1 MFIWKTDSGDF
12 FRLNLFNKYF
22 VLFLLFASLFCSCA
36 SNTSASLSSVNDSDE
51 NDSFPLVKSMISE
64 IEHTCKNEQV
74 KQFYRSYI
82 LLSEYPDNEDVK
94 DLFVRSFERAKDS
107 LKNLV
112 ENEDYIELYTQYNAI
127 NKICSLAT
135 SCYGQV
141 SSLSIS
147 EYNEDFLKAKNL
159 IFSNEQRKLIP
170 SSSRPLEKFSSVI
183 DGTVTI
189 WMDLGVK
196 MMQGRAYANRAIGS
210 GFFID
215 QRGYIITNYHV
226 ISSEVDPKYEGI
238 SKLYIK
244 LNEDSETRI
253 SAKVV
258 GFDKGLDIALLKT
271 EASPLYTFSLGSSS
285 ALDVGDEI
293 FAIGSPIGL
302 ERTLTRGI
310 VSAEGRQLF
319 SIGKVMQIDAALN
332 QGNSGGPII
341 DRAGNV
347 QGIAF
352 AGMVDY
358 EGLNFAIPVEYLTA
372 NLPYLY
378 LGEVKHSY
386 IGAFGRT
393 NKSEDGKNDGV
404 EVLWLE
410 SNSNAKIAG
419 LEEGD
424 VIQKVNSYPVA
435 NLDELHKRF
444 VEIRPHSIIE
454 LEVKKSDGNKKTL
467 YVYADVRRDDPML
480 QIFRNETVENAFYP
494 LFGLKLKRSSSVYK
508 SKFIVE
514 SVLKGSVADESGFSE
529 NDPIQIFKTFVQEDK
544 YILSEVYSKKKM
556 NGYLDAAMVLAT
568 LLDSEKLF

>member
-1 MFIWKTDSGDF
+1 MHF
-12 FRLNLFNKYF
+12 FNRHFALL
-22 VLFLLFASLFCSCA
+22 LLLFPLFFSCA
-36 SNTSASLSSVNDSDE
+36 TNSNSADSSVQNSDGT
-51 NDSFPLVKSMISE
+51 DDAQLVKSMISE
-64 IEHTCKNEQV
+64 IEHSCKNDGV

-82 LLSEYPDNEDVK
+82 LLSENPDNQDVR
-94 DLFVRSFERAKDS
+94 DLFNRSFESAKES
-107 LKNLV
+107 LKSLV
-112 ENEDYIELYTQYNAI
+112 ENEETIEFYTQFNTI
-127 NKICSLAT
+127 NKICDLSSAFYKEA
-135 SCYGQV
+135 S
-141 SSLSIS
+141 SFSLS
-147 EYNEDFLKAKNL
+147 DFQQDFDKAKNL
-159 IFSNEQRKLIP
+159 IFSTEEKKLIP
-170 SSSRPLEKFSSVI
+170 SSTKPLEKISSVI

-244 LNEDSETRI
+244 LNEDNETRI

-258 GFDKGLDIALLKT
+258 GFDKSLDIALLKT
-271 EASPLYTFSLGSSS
+271 EASPDYTFPLGSST

-372 NLPYLY
+372 NLPYLFC
-378 LGEVKHSY
+378 GQVKHSY

-393 NKSEDGKNDGV
+393 GKNDEGKSTGV

-410 SNSNAKIAG
+410 TNSNAKKAG

-424 VIQKVNSYPVA
+424 LIQKVNSNPVTS
-435 NLDELHKRF
+435 LDDLHKRF
-444 VEIRPHSIIE
+444 VEIRPHSIID
-454 LEVKKSDGNKKTL
+454 LEVKKSDGKTKV
-467 YVYADVRRDDPML
+467 YHVYADERTENPML
-480 QIFRNETVENAFYP
+480 QIFRNETLENAFYP
-494 LFGLKLKRSSSVYK
+494 LYGLKLKRSSSVYK
-508 SKFIVE
+508 SKFTVE

-529 NDPIQIFKTFVQEDK
+529 NDPIQIFKTAVQEDK
-544 YILSEVYSKKKM
+544 YILSEVYSKKKS